1 MRPTICARCKKN
13 AAVIFIT
20 KIENGESTN
29 EGLCLKCAKDLNIK
43 PVEDIIKKMG
53 LTDEDLDSLT
63 DEMME
68 AMGGV
73 ESLTETDSGEDDG
86 KTATFPFLN
95 RLFGGP
101 DDQPPQNDYSRP
113 GREPKDKDQSG
124 AGGKKRKYLE
134 NYCRSLTQRARE
146 GKLDKMVGR
155 AVET

>member
-29 EGLCLKCAKDLNIK
+29 EGLCLKCAKELNIK
-43 PVEDIIKKMG
+43 PVEEIIRKMG

-68 AMGGV
+68 AMGGA
-73 ESLTETDSGEDDG
+73 ESLTETDSVEEDG

-101 DDQPPQNDYSRP
+101 DEPSQTELPRP
-113 GREPKDKDQSG
+113 SREPKDKDR
-124 AGGKKRKYLE
+124 AARVVK
-134 NYCRSLTQRARE
+134 TQIS
-146 GKLDKMVGR
+146 
-155 AVET
+155 